1 MAVVGA
7 EAIIADALLWWASQ
21 LVTDP
26 VTLIAMPNVPFTPQ
40 IGVPF
45 LQVTILPNMADAT
58 GIEFGSDID
67 HEGLAQVSVF
77 WPVGQGEVQP
87 KQVAAQVV
95 AHFARGTVIY
105 RNGLGVRVEEQPTL
119 APALSETD
127 WFQVP
132 VSIRWRCL
140 APDPSA

>member
-7 EAIIADALLWWASQ
+7 EAIIADALLYWASQ
-21 LVTDP
+21 LTTAP
-26 VTLIAMPNVPFTPQ
+26 TTLVANPNVPFAPQ
-40 IGVPF
+40 IGVPY
-45 LQVTILPNMADAT
+45 LAVTIMPNMADAT

-67 HEGLAQVSVF
+67 HEGMAQVSVF

-87 KQVAAQVV
+87 KQVAAQIV

-105 RNGLGVRVEEQPTL
+105 RNGLGIRIEEQPTVR
-119 APALSETD
+119 PMLSEAD
-127 WFQVP
+127 WAQIP